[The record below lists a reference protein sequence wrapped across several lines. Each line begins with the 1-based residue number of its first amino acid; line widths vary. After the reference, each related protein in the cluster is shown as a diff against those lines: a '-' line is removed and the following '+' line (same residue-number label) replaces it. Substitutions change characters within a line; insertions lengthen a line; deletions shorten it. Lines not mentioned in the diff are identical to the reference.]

1 MHAEPISYD
10 VDGTTMVGHLAYDE
24 ARSGPRPA
32 VLLCHEGPG
41 LDDHVRGRAERLAAL
56 GYVAFALD
64 CYGGGNALPIDEAM
78 AKLSQLMGDPDRFR
92 RLGFAGLDVLLAQ
105 PTVDRSRVA
114 VIGYCMGGALAL
126 EMARAG
132 ADVQAVVG
140 FHPSLDTS
148 RPEDA
153 RNITASV
160 LVCCGTAD
168 PFISLDQRLAFEK
181 EMTEGGVADWRIDV
195 YGGVGH
201 SFTNAAIDG
210 LGIPGIAFDERADRR
225 SWQTML
231 SLFDEKLGAVDA

>member
-1 MHAEPISYD
+1 MHAESISYD
-10 VDGTTMVGHLAYDE
+10 LDGTGLVGHVAYDE
-24 ARSGPRPA
+24 ARTGARPA

-64 CYGGGNALPIDEAM
+64 CYGGGDLPIEEAM
-78 AKLSQLMGDPDRFR
+78 ARLGALMGDPDRFR
-92 RLGFAGLDVLLAQ
+92 RLGFAGLHILLAQ
-105 PTVDRSRVA
+105 PQTDPGRVA

-132 ADVQAVVG
+132 AEVQAVVG
-140 FHPSLDTS
+140 FHPSLGTS

-153 RNITASV
+153 QNITASV
-160 LVCCGTAD
+160 LVCCGTND
-168 PFISLDQRLAFEK
+168 PFIPLDARLAFEK
-181 EMTEGGVADWRIDV
+181 EMTDGGVADWRIDV

-201 SFTNAAIDG
+201 SFTNPAVDA

-231 SLFDEKLGAVDA
+231 TLFDEKVGAVDA